1 MGDEENY
8 IVEYAKGYARFDNK
22 TMSWY
27 QTEAEARLHQQK
39 HEAQMKYAAEVMEKE
54 RETRLREAM
63 EERWEVTTNAWKEV
77 KLALDFEPE
86 VIYEIHNV
94 KDIVELSIAIRSGCA
109 HGHWMRYER
118 QQNRLTLMLEKD
130 SDRVLIKM
138 FMAG

>member
-1 MGDEENY
+1 MGDEYE
-8 IVEYAKGYARFDNK
+8 IVEYAKGYARFDRS

-39 HEAQMKYAAEVMEKE
+39 HDAQMKYAQAVMEKE
-54 RETRLREAM
+54 RIEKQLRDS
-63 EERWEVTTNAWKEV
+63 EERWEPTTQAWKDV
-77 KLALDFEPE
+77 KLALDFDPE